1 MTGIF
6 SLHPEDPIGVG
17 APRAIDPNSVNTA
30 GWWGGIGTTLATA
43 PIRALMA
50 VGDGRIVGRLDLC
63 HGRLL
68 EMGRRRS
75 HGRMV
80 SCRSTERKQPCCL
93 TRTSTG
99 SVMR

>member
-50 VGDGRIVGRLDLC
+50 VGEAGSLVGSTFAMDDYSKWGGVD
-63 HGRLL
+63 HTDEWFHAAPQSGS
-68 EMGRRRS
+68 S
-75 HGRMV
+75 HV
-80 SCRSTERKQPCCL
+80 A
-93 TRTSTG
+93 
-99 SVMR
+99 